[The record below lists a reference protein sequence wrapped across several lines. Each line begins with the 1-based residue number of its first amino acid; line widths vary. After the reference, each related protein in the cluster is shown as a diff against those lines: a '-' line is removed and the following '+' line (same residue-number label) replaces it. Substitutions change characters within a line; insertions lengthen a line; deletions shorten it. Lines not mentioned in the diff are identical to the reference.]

1 MFHGDFNNTG
11 TIVKF
16 IFRRE
21 KFITTAW
28 ILILV
33 LFSMGVAP
41 AMANM
46 FPDAT
51 SRNQFAAA
59 FNNPIMVAMMGP
71 IYGADNYTSGAMYG
85 GLMLVWY
92 GIAVAIM
99 NIFFV
104 VRHTRAD
111 EQAGRVEV
119 VRSLPTGRIANL
131 NATMISALI
140 INLILGSLTGLGLA
154 VLNVESM
161 DFAGSMVYGA
171 ATAAI
176 GIVFA
181 SIAAVFS
188 QLSSSAG
195 GASGMSF
202 ASIGVF
208 YMIRAA
214 GDMQGIEIVS
224 CISPLGL
231 ALRSQAYVGNNI
243 WPSLVL
249 LLIAFILSAAAYKL
263 NSMRDLGQ
271 GFIAA
276 RPGRATAS
284 PLLHSPFGLAW
295 RLLRAP
301 LIIWGILMLTLGAS
315 YASVVGEIDSFIGD
329 SPEYMTILGVPVDQL
344 PNLSQADQSKMIVDS
359 YGIFVTLMMTLLAI
373 VPLINAALKVRTE
386 EREGRAENVITKAVP
401 RCKYMAGYV
410 ILAFAAS
417 VVLQILTA
425 SGLYFTAAY
434 LTGDAN
440 PFSFNDLFMSF
451 LAFLPALW
459 IMIGFT
465 VFIVGMLPKA
475 TSIVWAYFGVVALL
489 SFMGRLIFTGDLS
502 WVMNLTPLHFV
513 SQPEPMKDYVIN
525 YTPLA
530 VMTGIAAVLTT
541 TGLISFRKR
550 DMIW

>member
-21 KFITTAW
+21 KFITAAW

-33 LFSMGVAP
+33 IFSMGVAP
-41 AMANM
+41 AMAGM
-46 FPDAT
+46 FPDAA

-111 EQAGRVEV
+111 EQMGRVEV
-119 VRSLPTGRIANL
+119 VRSLPTGRLANL

-140 INLILGSLTGLGLA
+140 INLILGLLTGLGLA
-154 VLNVESM
+154 VLNVDTM

-188 QLSSSAG
+188 QLFSNAG
-195 GASGMSF
+195 SASGMSF

-214 GDMQGIEIVS
+214 GDMQGNEIVS

-231 ALRSQAYVGNNI
+231 ILRSQAYVENNI

-249 LLIAFILSAAAYKL
+249 LLIAFVLSAIAYKL

-276 RPGRATAS
+276 RPGRSAAS
-284 PLLHSPFGLAW
+284 PLLHSSFGLAW
-295 RLLRAP
+295 RLLRTP
-301 LIIWGILMLTLGAS
+301 LLIWGILMFTLGAS

-344 PNLSQADQSKMIVDS
+344 SSLSQADQSKMIVDS

-373 VPLINAALKVRTE
+373 VPLLNAVLKIRTE
-386 EREGRAENVITKAVP
+386 EREGRSENVITKAVP
-401 RCKYMAGYV
+401 RFTYMAGYV
-410 ILAFAAS
+410 VLAFAAS
-417 VVLQILTA
+417 VLLQLLTA

-440 PFSFNDLFMSF
+440 PFSFGDLFMSF

-465 VFIVGMLPKA
+465 VFIVGVIPKA
-475 TSIVWAYFGVVALL
+475 TGLVWMYYGVVALI

-502 WVMNLTPLHFV
+502 WVMNITPLHFV

-530 VMTGIAAVLTT
+530 VMTGIAIALTIV
-541 TGLISFRKR
+541 GFISFRKR
-550 DMIW
+550 DMAL